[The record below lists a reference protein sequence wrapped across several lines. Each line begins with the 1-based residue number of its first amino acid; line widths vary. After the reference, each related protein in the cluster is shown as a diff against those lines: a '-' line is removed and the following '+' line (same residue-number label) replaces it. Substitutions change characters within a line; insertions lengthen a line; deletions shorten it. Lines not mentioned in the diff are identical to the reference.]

1 MNPCIPEFYKC
12 LLVGDNFFLNLAVMD
27 LGYRMVNSDRILQS
41 GFCVSGQTI
50 AETNR
55 NIRNLAP
62 NQIILLNIGSVDIA
76 QGREL
81 VDMVLEMLRLLKTCI
96 NRGITPILTTV
107 VPLANYR
114 LGNRVGVTNSFN
126 DFIVKNPFGF
136 PVIELHKLFLNSYGS
151 IESHYYQ
158 PAPRFVSGT
167 RRPIV
172 FWTRIGR
179 QKVLKTLTQEL
190 GSAILK
196 ILFK

>member
-1 MNPCIPEFYKC
+1 
-12 LLVGDNFFLNLAVMD
+12 MD
-27 LGYRMVNSDRILQS
+27 LGYRMINCDRILQS

-55 NIRNLAP
+55 NIRKLAP
-62 NQIILLNIGSVDIA
+62 NQIILLNVGSVDIA

-81 VDMVLEMLRLLKTCI
+81 VDMVFEMLRLLKTCI
-96 NRGITPILTTV
+96 NNGITPILTTV

-126 DFIVKNPFGF
+126 EFIVKNPFNF
-136 PVIELHKLFLNSYGS
+136 PVIELHKLFLNHRGS
-151 IESHYYQ
+151 IDSHFYH
-158 PAPRFVSGT
+158 PAPRYVSGT
-167 RRPIV
+167 RKPLV
-172 FWTRIGR
+172 FWTRPGR